1 MKEKKTLKMD
11 IVSTQSPW
19 WFDGARY
26 WVQNQDK
33 EWQSL
38 DRTSFTSYLQK
49 NPYRIYCSYK
59 EDGMALSEVDE
70 EKLNTEL
77 HNRVQ
82 YAGAL
87 AGWKKG
93 VVYFEDSR
101 ALITKSPTLIE
112 PKEGDFPNILAYMGG
127 LFRSDPEQVQY
138 VMWWIKD
145 TLDALY
151 AGRPRQGMALV
162 LAGEA
167 GCGKTLFKE
176 FLKVLFGG
184 GEVYPY
190 AYMMGKDS
198 FNEELTQAPLWVVD
212 DEAADT
218 TLSARIKFG
227 AEIKKVVANSAMR
240 CRGMHQTAITL
251 NPLRRLVICVNV
263 EPDRLLVLPPIDDD
277 IADKMLITKCVQPCP
292 WPMPMSQQEEKDLFF
307 QKLIEEMPAFIHWLH
322 VEHEHI
328 PIEYRG
334 RFGVRHYHN
343 PEISESLLEI
353 SPEMQ
358 LAEQV
363 DRVLFK
369 KSVLPSAPW
378 TGTCN
383 ELVKLMKSDDSPLQA
398 WERAKVPAAAWI
410 GRRIAKLSARFPDR
424 YEWKKNKIDN
434 TWTIKPM
441 DFGNE

>member
-1 MKEKKTLKMD
+1 
-11 IVSTQSPW
+11 
-19 WFDGARY
+19 
-26 WVQNQDK
+26 
-33 EWQSL
+33 
-38 DRTSFTSYLQK
+38 
-49 NPYRIYCSYK
+49 
-59 EDGMALSEVDE
+59 MALSEVDE

-77 HNRVQ
+77 HHRVQ
-82 YAGAL
+82 YAGPL

-93 VVYFEDSR
+93 IVHFDDSR
-101 ALITKSPTLIE
+101 ALITKSPTLIN
-112 PKEGDFPNILAYMGG
+112 PKEGDCETILAYMAG
-127 LFRSDPEQVQY
+127 LFSSDKAQIQHVF
-138 VMWWIKD
+138 WWIKD

-151 AGRPRQGMALV
+151 AGRPRQGMALI

-176 FLKVLFGG
+176 FLKVMFGG

-190 AYMMGKDS
+190 AYMMGKDN

-240 CRGMHQTAITL
+240 CRGMHQSAITL

-277 IADKMLITKCVQPCP
+277 IADKLLITKCVQPCP
-292 WPMPMSQQEEKDLFF
+292 WPMPMSTHEEKSAFF
-307 QKLIEEMPAFIHWLH
+307 QKLVDELPAFIHWLH
-322 VEHEHI
+322 VEQEHI
-328 PIEYRG
+328 PPEYRG

-358 LAEQV
+358 LAEQI
-363 DRVLFK
+363 DRVLFGRQ
-369 KSVLPSAPW
+369 SLTRTTW
-378 TGTCN
+378 TGSCN
-383 ELVKLMKSDDSPLQA
+383 ELVKAMKADDSPLA
-398 WERAKVPAAAWI
+398 SWERAKIPAAAWI
-410 GRRIAKLSARFPDR
+410 GRRVAKLAARFPQR
-424 YEWKKNKIDN
+424 YELSRNNSNN
-434 TWTIKPM
+434 TWNIKPM

>member
-1 MKEKKTLKMD
+1 MTNNVPDMET
-11 IVSTQSPW
+11 VSAENPW
-19 WFDGARY
+19 WFDGSRY
-26 WVQNQDK
+26 WVQNAEK
-33 EWQSL
+33 EWHSL
-38 DRTSFTSYLQK
+38 DRTSFTSYLLK
-49 NPYRIYCSYK
+49 NPYRIYSAYK
-59 EDGMALSEVDE
+59 PDGSAMSPVDE
-70 EKLNTEL
+70 EKLHTEL
-77 HNRVQ
+77 NCRVQ
-82 YAGAL
+82 YAGPL

-93 VVYFEDSR
+93 VVQFEDAR
-101 ALITKSPTLIE
+101 ALITKSPKLIE
-112 PKEGDFPNILAYMGG
+112 PEEGDFPTILAYMGG
-127 LFRSDPEQVQY
+127 LFRSDPDQVQH

-328 PIEYRG
+328 PPEYRG

-383 ELVKLMKSDDSPLQA
+383 ELVKMMKSDDSPLQA
-398 WERAKVPAAAWI
+398 WERAKIPAAAWI

-424 YEWKKNKIDN
+424 YELNRNNSNN